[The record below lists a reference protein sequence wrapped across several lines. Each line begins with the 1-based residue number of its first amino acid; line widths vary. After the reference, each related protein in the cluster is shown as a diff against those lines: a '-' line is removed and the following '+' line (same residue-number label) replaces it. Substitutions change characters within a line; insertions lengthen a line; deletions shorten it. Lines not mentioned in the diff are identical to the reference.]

1 MQLILAHK
9 ISMFENHS
17 KKVNIFQ
24 YYCHLRA
31 SEASYEPGKI
41 FFSAEKMNLKKNMS
55 ETFEENIIDN
65 LTGFTNT

>member
-9 ISMFENHS
+9 ISMFENH
-17 KKVNIFQ
+17 IFQ
-24 YYCHLRA
+24 YYCDLRA

-41 FFSAEKMNLKKNMS
+41 FFSAEKLNLKKKNMS